1 MEGLTTPGLD
11 SGKPPELPI
20 VLPDRST
27 ASGSF
32 RTFLR
37 LHIFIH
43 RAILAAYDHDWL
55 NLSQSCAY
63 SAMVALFPAL
73 IVAAAIAALAPDTA
87 PIRAE
92 LSEFFNRVV
101 PSDVSPLLQSYFV
114 DSAGNGWSTRFI
126 LASAIVSITGAS
138 SVIATFME
146 GARRA
151 AHLPLNCWTFWQRRA
166 RALLLVPLSLLP
178 LATVSLLVVFGH
190 LLIAWIEQRVNP
202 EIRVPVF
209 IIAFLFRWSVALTG
223 SVATIALIYHM
234 GTPLKQSWKSTI
246 PGAIVATVMWF
257 LSTLIFGW
265 YVTRFANY
273 SLVYGSLG
281 AGIALL
287 FWLDIISLSVLFGAE
302 FNMQFHSRHS
312 SASTSAEVTADS

>member
-1 MEGLTTPGLD
+1 
-11 SGKPPELPI
+11 
-20 VLPDRST
+20 
-27 ASGSF
+27 
-32 RTFLR
+32 
-37 LHIFIH
+37 
-43 RAILAAYDHDWL
+43 
-55 NLSQSCAY
+55 
-63 SAMVALFPAL
+63 MVALFPAL

-92 LSEFFNRVV
+92 LSELFNRVL

-114 DSAGNGWSTRFI
+114 DAAGNGWSTRFI
-126 LASAIVSITGAS
+126 FASAIVSITGAS

-151 AHLPLNCWTFWQRRA
+151 ARLPLNCWTFWQRRA
-166 RALLLVPLSLLP
+166 RALLLVPLTLIP

-202 EIRVPVF
+202 EIRFPVF
-209 IIAFLFRWSVALTG
+209 IIAFLFRWTVALTG

-234 GTPLKQSWKSTI
+234 DTAQ
-246 PGAIVATVMWF
+246 AILEEHHPRSHRRHHNVVF
-257 LSTLIFGW
+257 SVFPIFGW
-265 YVTRFANY
+265 NVTRFANY

-287 FWLDIISLSVLFGAE
+287 FWLDIISLSVLF
-302 FNMQFHSRHS
+302 RR
-312 SASTSAEVTADS
+312 